1 MWIGE
6 SSQFLSS
13 AEATIRN
20 VFGICSVLMSC
31 APAVSKVSGLV
42 LDGHRIG
49 QESLI
54 EDDYTEEEIEDE
66 LAPISVQLAY
76 VQQASLADLPFLLT
90 SNLFQA
96 KVLSIILLAIQSF
109 FWLLHPNG
117 LSNIPNYFKLF
128 DVRLLLDILS
138 YFWIFKVILS

>member
-1 MWIGE
+1 LEVSVGIGE
-6 SSQFLSS
+6 SPQFLSS
-13 AEATIRN
+13 AKATIRN
-20 VFGICSVLMSC
+20 VFGICSLLMSC
-31 APAVSKVSGLV
+31 APAVNKVSGLF

-90 SNLFQA
+90 SNL
-96 KVLSIILLAIQSF
+96 
-109 FWLLHPNG
+109 
-117 LSNIPNYFKLF
+117 
-128 DVRLLLDILS
+128 
-138 YFWIFKVILS
+138 

>member
-1 MWIGE
+1 
-6 SSQFLSS
+6 
-13 AEATIRN
+13 
-20 VFGICSVLMSC
+20 MSC
-31 APAVSKVSGLV
+31 APAVNKVSGLI

-90 SNLFQA
+90 SNL
-96 KVLSIILLAIQSF
+96 
-109 FWLLHPNG
+109 
-117 LSNIPNYFKLF
+117 
-128 DVRLLLDILS
+128 
-138 YFWIFKVILS
+138 